1 MAELS
6 NTIVNGILKANGKTY
21 LPATT
26 ANNNPSPKFLVLGE
40 NGLVSW
46 TTNAPTGPQG
56 ISGYSGASGAS
67 GAPGSGGGSSLASM
81 LLSMEGNG
89 SNNMSLNAGYH
100 ILPFNIEHWRDPGS
114 RNPFII
120 HYDHIEIKPGT
131 YEVHAQILLDPS
143 PEINLS
149 MWFNGIEVAT
159 KYSNDQ
165 SDRQIDLSQI
175 ITNKTPYNQNLQIAL
190 GCNDPVTIYHTF
202 DTSGIYANHPGGIPA
217 IATYIW
223 IHEINSTGSYSDYN
237 WESIYNTNYG
247 GKK

>member
-1 MAELS
+1 MADLS
-6 NTIVNGILKANGKTY
+6 NTNVNGILKVNGKTY
-21 LPATT
+21 LPATSAT
-26 ANNNPSPKFLVLGE
+26 PDSVPKFLVIGS

-89 SNNMSLNAGYH
+89 TNTVAFGAYYNILN
-100 ILPFNIEHWRDPGS
+100 FNVLHWYDPGS
-114 RNPFII
+114 RNPFRMRDN
-120 HYDHIEIKPGT
+120 YIELKPGT

-175 ITNKTPYNQNLQIAL
+175 IVNETSTNRNLQIAL
-190 GCNDPVTIYHTF
+190 GCNEPITIYHTF
-202 DTSGIYANHPGGIPA
+202 DTSVTYYGHPGGIPT
-217 IATYIW
+217 IATYVW
-223 IHEINSTGSYSDYN
+223 IHEINSTPPGDTYD
-237 WESIYNTNYG
+237 WESIYNNNYG
-247 GKK
+247 SKK

>member
-1 MAELS
+1 MADLS
-6 NTIVNGILKANGKTY
+6 NTIVNGIFKANGKTY

-26 ANNNPSPKFLVLGE
+26 ATNDPSPKFLVLGG

-46 TTNAPTGPQG
+46 TTNAPIGPQG

-67 GAPGSGGGSSLASM
+67 GAPGSGGGSSLASI

-89 SNNMSLNAGYH
+89 YNTMSLYAGYH
-100 ILPFNIEHWRDPGS
+100 MLLFNIEHWRDPGS
-114 RNPFII
+114 RDPFII

-159 KYSNDQ
+159 KYSPNPE
-165 SDRQIDLSQI
+165 SRQIDLSQI
-175 ITNKTPYNQNLQIAL
+175 ITNETPYNQNLQIAL
-190 GCNDPVTIYHTF
+190 GCNDTVTIYHTF
-202 DTSGIYANHPGGIPA
+202 DTSGIYPYHPGGIPA

-223 IHEINSTGSYSDYN
+223 IHEINSIGSRNNYN
-237 WESIYNTNYG
+237 WEDIFNNNY
-247 GKK
+247 K

>member
-6 NTIVNGILKANGKTY
+6 NTIINGILKANGKTY
-21 LPATT
+21 LPATSAT
-26 ANNNPSPKFLVLGE
+26 ADSVPKFLVIGS

-81 LLSMEGNG
+81 LLSMEGDGCNAVSFG
-89 SNNMSLNAGYH
+89 AYYNILN
-100 ILPFNIEHWRDPGS
+100 FNVLHWYDRGS
-114 RNPFII
+114 RNPFRIRAD
-120 HYDHIEIKPGT
+120 YIELIPGT

-159 KYSNDQ
+159 KYSNNP

-175 ITNKTPYNQNLQIAL
+175 IVNDTSTTQNLQITL
-190 GCNDPVTIYHTF
+190 GCDDGITIYNTF
-202 DTSGIYANHPGGIPA
+202 DTSGIYGHPGGIPT
-217 IATYIW
+217 IATYVW
-223 IHEINSTGSYSDYN
+223 IHEINSTPPGDKYD
-237 WESIYNTNYG
+237 WESIYNNNYG
-247 GKK
+247 YKK